1 MSTIDAAKIKKDI
14 ADLKD
19 KKETLLFSLEND
31 IKAIE
36 ATIDGLYD
44 QVGRDAYA
52 IFKDGKDSMAE
63 LGGHFANV
71 DKCKDDQAAKR
82 KKMDEVS
89 ERYDDEITM
98 FEKLIPAEPEPVAPV
113 AVPMG
118 AVPAGAA
125 PAGGSGF
132 CSSCGKPST
141 GNDKFCM
148 GCGTKLI

>member
-19 KKETLLFSLEND
+19 KKQTLLFSLEND

-36 ATIDGLYD
+36 TTISEQYD
-44 QVGRDAYA
+44 KIGRDAYA
-52 IFKDGKDSMAE
+52 LFKDGKDSMAE
-63 LGGHFANV
+63 LNDYFATV
-71 DKCKDDQAAKR
+71 DKCKEDQEAKR
-82 KKMDEVS
+82 KKMGDVS

-98 FEKLIPAEPEPVAPV
+98 FEKLIPAEPEPT
-113 AVPMG
+113 PM
-118 AVPAGAA
+118 AA
-125 PAGGSGF
+125 PAGTPAPTGGGSGF

-148 GCGTKLI
+148 GCGTKLM